1 MECEG
6 KKCPTNGSYLGCHQI
21 DFTDLNPLHIK
32 FANLTQVLKQAVK
45 KTDYKMK
52 IEEKICQNVLVH
64 MGNNHF
70 ESDINKAIKTVMRRD
85 WPHLSKEKIGQIF
98 VPKIFLS
105 KYPEIIDYEAFLEK
119 VKKIKES
126 PKKSQNET
134 ELLKKVDL
142 IKGEK
147 TEKKVYK
154 AIKNLFARLNED
166 VLVIHGLKCMQLKDQ
181 DEIEYEEKDFL
192 IINLTKR
199 YVMSLEVKSSLSKN
213 SLKSAKKQVNRAKRV
228 IDEWLGATFTKE
240 NGWMFLGV
248 ICFDEKDPKY
258 CSKFCGACDKYIILG
273 KAFNIGRP

>member
-85 WPHLSKEKIGQIF
+85 WPHLSNEKIGQIF

-105 KYPEIIDYEAFLEK
+105 KYPEIIDYKEFLEK
-119 VKKIKES
+119 VKKINNFSFVHFVERES
-126 PKKSQNET
+126 ALKGIFRENSRDKSNFQ
-134 ELLKKVDL
+134 
-142 IKGEK
+142 
-147 TEKKVYK
+147 
-154 AIKNLFARLNED
+154 AIEAMNGKNLGNEEVID
-166 VLVIHGLKCMQLKDQ
+166 VSLAKPNDKNLKG
-181 DEIEYEEKDFL
+181 
-192 IINLTKR
+192 
-199 YVMSLEVKSSLSKN
+199 
-213 SLKSAKKQVNRAKRV
+213 SLKAK
-228 IDEWLGATFTKE
+228 I
-240 NGWMFLGV
+240 
-248 ICFDEKDPKY
+248 
-258 CSKFCGACDKYIILG
+258 G
-273 KAFNIGRP
+273 K